1 MNRLV
6 MSILFAACWMPVA
19 GMAQTAQISPA
30 KIVWMNLEEALLTTD
45 EGKAMF
51 AEIQAYIDGKNQ
63 ELDAM
68 RKESEKLRNQLSV
81 QGAKLTDEA
90 RQDLEEQVEAKDIA
104 LQRFQQDTQKEIE
117 NRRVRMTNHLGKRM
131 QPVIEKL
138 SKERGISAIF
148 ILNSARD
155 AYVDQSLILT
165 QDIVAAYNQTY
176 PTSAPKAAPAPA
188 PKKP

>member
-45 EGKAMF
+45 EGKAMV